1 MPNKPVP
8 AAGEALPNAMPTDE
22 QIADAMADL
31 ETPLYDLQ
39 IMASITADLAGEWFN
54 RPMSSDGNRLVFHIS
69 KMQREKLLFAINDI
83 EARIVVLK
91 SAFMTARYGEDA
103 R

>member
-8 AAGEALPNAMPTDE
+8 AAGEAVPKAKPTDE

-39 IMASITADLAGEWFN
+39 IMASITADLAGEWFQ
-54 RPMSSDGNRLVFHIS
+54 RPQSYAGDKLVFHIS
-69 KMQREKLLFAINDI
+69 RMQREKLLFAINNI
-83 EARIVVLK
+83 EARVEALK
-91 SAFMTARYGEDA
+91 SSFMAARYGEDA
-103 R
+103 